1 MGLMLCMDDFGS
13 GYSSLNMLKDVPFDI
28 LKIDKDFFSEADT
41 SRDTKI
47 IMQHIVGMATEL
59 GIEVVCEGVETDE
72 QAKFLE
78 EVSCGRLQGYLY
90 GKPLSYDELLEKIQK
105 GEYSIADEKIN

>member
-1 MGLMLCMDDFGS
+1 MKTL
-13 GYSSLNMLKDVPFDI
+13 
-28 LKIDKDFFSEADT
+28 
-41 SRDTKI
+41 
-47 IMQHIVGMATEL
+47 
-59 GIEVVCEGVETDE
+59 CEGVETDE